1 MKFVNYLKDITGVTI
16 YPLISLF
23 IFVVFFLGVTW
34 YVYKTPKDILQK
46 KGHIPLD

>member
-1 MKFVNYLKDITGVTI
+1 MKFVNYLKSITGVSI

-23 IFVVFFLGVTW
+23 IFVLFFIGVSW
-34 YVYKTPKDILQK
+34 YVYRTPKKDMQA